1 MLPVRAARLEACHS
15 SSRWSHSPSG
25 EAGSINN
32 AFTPTRRA
40 MSAAK
45 TAARLLRRFTDR
57 RTCRLRIRDPAGC
70 LRVRV
75 GSRAQGR

>member
-1 MLPVRAARLEACHS
+1 MLPFPAVRLEACHS

-25 EAGSINN
+25 EPGSINN
-32 AFTPTRRA
+32 AFKPTRRA
-40 MSAAK
+40 MTAVK
-45 TAARLLRRFTDR
+45 TAARSLRRFTDR